1 MKPDRKKT
9 AAIAAVAAYIKSQEE
24 AAIFM
29 EPRPAK
35 ADSIEAP
42 AAGPTPQPV
51 TPVWRVSGRQ
61 QQMQM
66 RNLMQMK
73 ALQRAGGWRR

>member
-1 MKPDRKKT
+1 MKQDRKKT

-29 EPRPAK
+29 EPQPAK

-42 AAGPTPQPV
+42 AAGPTPQAV

-73 ALQRAGGWRR
+73 VLQRATGWRR